1 LSKFRARAASVF
13 RLLLTAAFVFAFAY
27 GVVYLHNGWQSVWR
41 KQVIA
46 RPTQAYVPPIDPA
59 LARDPDIQAA
69 KLKVIGPLAGKL
81 QAPEEQPDFNSAEAG
96 EPTQDSVTATPV
108 PATRSGADLVGRV
121 KRLPPQHIF
130 RGRLI
135 LQGYR
140 DLPFEVPPHASFPRL
155 SGTYKQLRNTQSRKA
170 GLLVLSDQQFR
181 DFMRGDSGEAVFAS
195 DGPSGII
202 EIALSPTRVDGQKY
216 HLVIRNSP
224 SVTVPVDANFTLSFE

>member
-27 GVVYLHNGWQSVWR
+27 GAVYLHNGWQSVWR
-41 KQVIA
+41 KQVIG

-81 QAPEEQPDFNSAEAG
+81 QAPDEQPDSNSPEAG
-96 EPTQDSVTATPV
+96 ELTQDSVTATPV
-108 PATRSGADLVGRV
+108 PATPSGVDLVGRL
-121 KRLPPQHIF
+121 KRLPPLHIF
-130 RGRLI
+130 RGRLTVE
-135 LQGYR
+135 GYR
-140 DLPFEVPPHASFPRL
+140 DIPFDVPPDASFPRL
-155 SGTYKQLRNTQSRKA
+155 SGTYKQLRNTHSPKA

-181 DFMRGDSGEAVFAS
+181 DFIHGDSGEAVFAC
-195 DGPSGII
+195 DGPSGTIA
-202 EIALSPTRVDGQKY
+202 IALSPTRVDSQKY

-224 SVTVPVDANFTLSFE
+224 AVTVPVEANFTLTFE